1 MIQFFLEGMKESAK
15 AMEVG
20 QAKAA
25 PDRHELE
32 EGVGKDLQIQLKEKE
47 DKKDQLQLATHG
59 EGSRNLAR
67 TALRGRSACGH
78 QPADV
83 TDGIGVILRFTEPQ
97 NNHLSR
103 QLTLSAPAY
112 LSFGVWAPDTL
123 LIRTVPRPAAGLEG

>member
-1 MIQFFLEGMKESAK
+1 MIFKK
-15 AMEVG
+15 ALTEHRG
-20 QAKAA
+20 YEKNRQAEDL
-25 PDRHELE
+25 PERHEIDT
-32 EGVGKDLQIQLKEKE
+32 GRKTDLQIQQKEKE
-47 DKKDQLQLATHG
+47 DKKAQLQLATHG
-59 EGSRNLAR
+59 EESRNLAR